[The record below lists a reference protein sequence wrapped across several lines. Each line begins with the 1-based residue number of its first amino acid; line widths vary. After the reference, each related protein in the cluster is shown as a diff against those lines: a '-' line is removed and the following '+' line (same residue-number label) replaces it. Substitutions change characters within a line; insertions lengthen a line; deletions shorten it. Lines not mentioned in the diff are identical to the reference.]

1 MDPRKVAAEWFYQTV
16 FRDEPIRAK
25 PAPRPERV
33 PSLIRT
39 ARSLE
44 NGVYQSW
51 QTREV
56 VFMKQGRLLANYEDD
71 YEFSGNVTCYYPTY
85 QALTDRQLRGYF
97 SWRTKLR
104 HGDVRETSLSFAF
117 LYIYEL
123 LNQIGVEDP
132 LDGYRKLEHFL
143 DVYGRIDG
151 GIQVY
156 LTRWMQDYV
165 VYYELDPALL
175 ANAPQVLFDRS
186 VMVLEHI
193 QEQEPEKII
202 WAVRQLAPKWLER
215 SKFYAEHREDMD
227 AVLVRVLRRVSAHYD
242 ARCKKSMAEQY
253 FGPLAQNQARMFDAA
268 IFANPLKRRNYEYAV
283 DDQWVYTCRNG
294 LWYVLR
300 RDTPSGARGKLDAL
314 VKTVDA
320 AMREAYE
327 YGRPVKPEVDTK
339 WIVKIIAEEVRA
351 VLDEKRAA
359 ETKKVTIDYAQLT
372 QIRRDAAVT
381 REKLIV
387 DEEMDAPETPA
398 RTAAEPVSTARPQ
411 QEAPSA
417 AEGEQLELCFFPEV
431 DCVDHFTPKEAESS
445 ENTPLSP
452 AEYRLLQCLL
462 YGGDT
467 GWVQAEGHM
476 LSVLADGVNEK
487 LYDTFL
493 DTVLD
498 DAYQV
503 IDDYIDDLK
512 EMVRP

>member
-1 MDPRKVAAEWFYQTV
+1 MDPKKAAAEWFYQTV

-33 PSLIRT
+33 PALIRT

-44 NGVYQSW
+44 NGAYQNW

-56 VFMKQGRLLANYEDD
+56 VFMKQGRLLANFEDD

-97 SWRTKLR
+97 SWRTRLR
-104 HGDVRETSLSFAF
+104 RGEVERTSLSFAF
-117 LYIYEL
+117 LYVYEL
-123 LNQIGVEDP
+123 LNQIGVDDP

-143 DVYGRIDG
+143 EVYGQIDD

-165 VYYELDPALL
+165 VYYELDRALL
-175 ANAPQVLFDRS
+175 ADAPQVLFDRS

-193 QEQEPEKII
+193 QEQEPGKII
-202 WAVRQLAPKWLER
+202 RAVRQLAPKWLDR

-227 AVLVRVLRRVSAHYD
+227 TVLVRVLRRVSAHCD

-253 FGPLAQNQARMFDAA
+253 FGPLAQSQARMFDAA
-268 IFANPLKRRNYEYAV
+268 IFCNPLKRRNYEYAV
-283 DDQWVYTCRNG
+283 DGQWVYTCRNG

-327 YGRPVKPEVDTK
+327 YGHPVKAEVDTK
-339 WIVKIIAEEVRA
+339 WVAKIIAEEIQA
-351 VLDEKRAA
+351 VLDEKQAA
-359 ETKKVTIDYAQLT
+359 EAKKISIDYAQLGK
-372 QIRRDAAVT
+372 IRQDAAVT

-387 DEEMDAPETPA
+387 DEEREADMPAPGST
-398 RTAAEPVSTARPQ
+398 EPVSRLPEPQ
-411 QEAPSA
+411 EPPSA
-417 AEGEQLELCFFPEV
+417 AEGEQLELCFFPEQ
-431 DCVDHFTPKEAESS
+431 DRADKPAPQEAESP
-445 ENTPLSP
+445 EDTPLSP

-462 YGGDT
+462 YGGDM
-467 GWVQAEGHM
+467 GWVQAGGHM
-476 LSVLADGVNEK
+476 LSVLADSVNEK

-498 DAYQV
+498 GDYQV

>member
-1 MDPRKVAAEWFYQTV
+1 MDPKKAAAEWFYQTV
-16 FRDEPIRAK
+16 FRDEPIRSR

-33 PSLIRT
+33 PALIRT

-71 YEFSGNVTCYYPTY
+71 YEFSGSVTCYYPTY

-97 SWRTKLR
+97 SWRTRLR
-104 HGDVRETSLSFAF
+104 RGEVEHTSLSFAF
-117 LYIYEL
+117 LYVYEL
-123 LNQIGVEDP
+123 LNQIGVDDP

-143 DVYGRIDG
+143 DVYGRIDD
-151 GIQVY
+151 GIRAY

-165 VYYELDPALL
+165 VYYDLDRALL
-175 ANAPQVLFDRS
+175 DTAPQVVFNRS

-193 QEQEPEKII
+193 REREPEEIGE
-202 WAVRQLAPKWLER
+202 AVRRLAPKWLER
-215 SKFYAEHREDMD
+215 SKFYAGHREDMD
-227 AVLVRVLRRVSAHYD
+227 AVLVRVLRRVSAHCD
-242 ARCKKSMAEQY
+242 ARCKKSMVEQY
-253 FGPLAQNQARMFDAA
+253 FGPLSQGQARLFDAA

-283 DDQWVYTCRNG
+283 DEQLIYTCRNG

-300 RDTPSGARGKLDAL
+300 RDTPPSFKGKFEAL

-320 AMREAYE
+320 AMREAYG
-327 YGRPVKPEVDTK
+327 YGHPVKAEVDTK
-339 WIVKIIAEEVRA
+339 WVAKLIEEEIQA
-351 VLDEKRAA
+351 LLDEKRAA
-359 ETKKVTIDYAQLT
+359 EAKKVTIDYAQLGK
-372 QIRRDAAVT
+372 IRQDAAVT

-387 DEEMDAPETPA
+387 DEEMDTLEPPAP
-398 RTAAEPVSTARPQ
+398 AADRPVSI
-411 QEAPSA
+411 
-417 AEGEQLELCFFPEV
+417 AEGEQMELSFFPE
-431 DCVDHFTPKEAESS
+431 EACADDAVPQAAQGP

-462 YGGDT
+462 YGGDL
-467 GWVQAEGHM
+467 GWVQAGGHM
-476 LSVLADGVNEK
+476 LSVLADGVNDK

-498 DAYQV
+498 SDYQV
-503 IDDYIDDLK
+503 IDDYINDLK

>member
-1 MDPRKVAAEWFYQTV
+1 MDPKKAAAEWFYQTV
-16 FRDEPIRAK
+16 FRDEPIRRK
-25 PAPRPERV
+25 PAPRPEHV
-33 PSLIRT
+33 PAILRA
-39 ARSLE
+39 ARSLG
-44 NGVYQSW
+44 NGAHQSW
-51 QTREV
+51 QSRESL
-56 VFMKQGRLLANYEDD
+56 FMKQGKLLAGYEDD
-71 YEFSGNVTCYYPTY
+71 YEFSGQVTCYYPTY

-97 SWRTKLR
+97 SWRTRLR
-104 HGDVRETSLSFAF
+104 HGDIRGTSLSFAF

-123 LNQIGVEDP
+123 INQIGVIDP

-143 DVYGRIDG
+143 DVYGRIDD

-156 LTRWMQDYV
+156 LARWMQDYV

-175 ANAPQVLFDRS
+175 ADTPQVIFDRS

-193 QEQEPEKII
+193 REQEPDKII

-215 SKFYAEHREDMD
+215 SKFYAGHREDMD

-253 FGPLAQNQARMFDAA
+253 FGPLGQRQARLFDAA

-283 DDQWVYTCRNG
+283 DRQWVYTCRNG

-300 RDTPSGARGKLDAL
+300 RDTPPSFKGKFEAL

-320 AMREAYE
+320 AMREAYG
-327 YGRPVKPEVDTK
+327 YGHPVKAEVDTK
-339 WIVKIIAEEVRA
+339 WIVKIIAEEIQA
-351 VLDEKRAA
+351 VLDEKRANQA
-359 ETKKVTIDYAQLT
+359 KKVTIDYAQLGK
-372 QIRRDAAVT
+372 IRQDAAVT

-387 DEEMDAPETPA
+387 DEEMDAPEPPA
-398 RTAAEPVSTARPQ
+398 PVEPK
-411 QEAPSA
+411 EAPPA
-417 AEGEQLELCFFPEV
+417 AEGEQLELFFFPEE
-431 DCVDHFTPKEAESS
+431 DRADDAAPKEAEGP

-462 YGGDT
+462 YGGDL
-467 GWVQAEGHM
+467 GWVQAGGHM
-476 LSVLADGVNEK
+476 LSVLADGVNDK

-498 DAYQV
+498 DNYQV